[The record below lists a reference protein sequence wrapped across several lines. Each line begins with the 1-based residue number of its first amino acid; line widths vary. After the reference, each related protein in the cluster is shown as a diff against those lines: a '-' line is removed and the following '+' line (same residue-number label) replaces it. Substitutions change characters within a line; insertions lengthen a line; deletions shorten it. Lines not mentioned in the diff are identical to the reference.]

1 MSDQLVDISA
11 LANGMKEYSDAQ
23 YKALLVLQ
31 KENHQ
36 LKDEVAHL
44 KELLAATSP
53 LITSPTVKIDLP
65 PEQLICE
72 IQINM
77 LQDKA
82 KDRELTLEETKR
94 LEILIKSLYLIKDK
108 AKEDI
113 KASFMSLPDAATI
126 ENLSKIAA
134 APDLTAEVE

>member
-1 MSDQLVDISA
+1 MSDQLVDISS
-11 LANGMKEYSDAQ
+11 LAEGMKEYSDAQ
-23 YKALLVLQ
+23 YRTLVVLQ

-36 LKDEVAHL
+36 LKEEIDHL
-44 KELLAATSP
+44 KQLLASSSP
-53 LITSPTVKIDLP
+53 LITSPTVKITVP
-65 PEQLICE
+65 TEQLICE

-108 AKEDI
+108 AQEEI
-113 KASFMSLPDAATI
+113 KASFTALPDAATI
-126 ENLSKIAA
+126 ENLSKIAST
-134 APDLTAEVE
+134 PDQPLEVE

>member
-11 LANGMKEYSDAQ
+11 LADGMKEYSDAQ
-23 YKALLVLQ
+23 YRTLVVLQ

-36 LKDEVAHL
+36 LKEEITHL
-44 KELLAATSP
+44 KELLAASSP
-53 LITSPTVKIDLP
+53 LISSPTVKIDLP
-65 PEQLICE
+65 PEQIICE

-94 LEILIKSLYLIKDK
+94 MEILIKSLYLIKER
-108 AKEDI
+108 AQAEI
-113 KASFMSLPDAATI
+113 KASFMTLPDAATI

-134 APDLTAEVE
+134 TPDAPVENE